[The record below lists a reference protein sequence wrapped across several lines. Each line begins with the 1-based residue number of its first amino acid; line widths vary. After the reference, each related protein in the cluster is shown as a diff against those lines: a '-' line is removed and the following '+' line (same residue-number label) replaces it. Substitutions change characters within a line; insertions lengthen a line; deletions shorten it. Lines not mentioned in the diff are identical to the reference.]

1 MPALREQ
8 DFDKLATQ
16 VVDEFLAKRAKLADA
31 AAHVAMQNGMNP
43 DQIERL
49 TQSANTMAFLR
60 MMEDT
65 KAQGGQDLTQE
76 FDPVDSR
83 QVIRIVIDNTGVHV
97 EADPSVDVQPT
108 GGAPGG
114 DELPDE
120 MSALRA
126 QGGPEEMPGDMSGG
140 MPGGMPEGMPDD
152 APPEMDAAGGA
163 PSSKKAPP
171 FGKKN
176 KKDGG
181 GDDDD
186 AEDADEVPKKS
197 KKPESAKEAG
207 QRLMRTR
214 KLAGVLEDQ
223 RLQAD
228 IVFDDTYE
236 KLATQ
241 FKRLYT
247 SMSFEA
253 FEKDALAEHGDE
265 VGIQVL
271 NALRIGRDM
280 PALEM
285 EEGYRKVAAL
295 EDRHLTEES
304 VELRLFGELV
314 KTAREAKRL
323 DHGIAV
329 LRSQCA

>member
-31 AAHVAMQNGMNP
+31 AAGVAMQHGLNP

-49 TQSANTMAFLR
+49 TQSSNTMAFLR

-76 FDPVDSR
+76 FDPIDSR
-83 QVIRIVIDNTGVHV
+83 QVIRIIIDNTGVHV

-126 QGGPEEMPGDMSGG
+126 QGGPEGVPGG
-140 MPGGMPEGMPDD
+140 MSGGMPEGMPGD
-152 APPEMDAAGGA
+152 APPEMDAADGA
-163 PSSKKAPP
+163 SAKKAPP

-176 KKDGG
+176 KKD
-181 GDDDD
+181 DDNN
-186 AEDADEVPKKS
+186 AENDEIPKKS

-214 KLAGVLEDQ
+214 KLAGILEDQ

-228 IVFDDTYE
+228 IFFEDTYE
-236 KLATQ
+236 KLAAR

-247 SMSFEA
+247 AVPFEV

-265 VGIQVL
+265 FGIQVL
-271 NALRIGRDM
+271 NILRTGRNM
-280 PALEM
+280 PVQGM
-285 EEGYRKVAAL
+285 EEACNKIAAL
-295 EDRHLTEES
+295 EDRHVTEES
-304 VELRLFGELV
+304 VELSLFGELV

>member
-31 AAHVAMQNGMNP
+31 AANVAMQNGLNP

-108 GGAPGG
+108 GGAPSG

-126 QGGPEEMPGDMSGG
+126 QGGPEEI
-140 MPGGMPEGMPDD
+140 PGGMPEDMP
-152 APPEMDAAGGA
+152 PGMDATET
-163 PSSKKAPP
+163 PSPKKAPP
-171 FGKKN
+171 FGKKD
-176 KKDGG
+176 KKDG
-181 GDDDD
+181 DDEDD
-186 AEDADEVPKKS
+186 EAPKKS

-228 IVFDDTYE
+228 IIFDETYE
-236 KLATQ
+236 KLAAQ
-241 FKRLYT
+241 FKRLYS
-247 SMSFEA
+247 SMPFEA

-265 VGIQVL
+265 FGIQVL
-271 NALRIGRDM
+271 NMLRTNRNLPPLD
-280 PALEM
+280 LEDA
-285 EEGYRKVAAL
+285 YSKVAAL
-295 EDRHLTEES
+295 EDRHLTEDS

>member
-1 MPALREQ
+1 MPALREH

-31 AAHVAMQNGMNP
+31 AANVAMQNGLNP

-126 QGGPEEMPGDMSGG
+126 QGSPGE
-140 MPGGMPEGMPDD
+140 MPGGMPEGMPGGE
-152 APPEMDAAGGA
+152 PPEMDAAGGA
-163 PSSKKAPP
+163 PSKKAPP

-176 KKDGG
+176 KKDG
-181 GDDDD
+181 DDD
-186 AEDADEVPKKS
+186 AEDDETPKKS
-197 KKPESAKEAG
+197 KKPESEKEAG
-207 QRLMRTR
+207 QRMMRTR

-228 IVFDDTYE
+228 IVFEDTYE
-236 KLATQ
+236 KLAAR
-241 FKRLYT
+241 FKRIYT
-247 SMSFEA
+247 AMPFEA

-271 NALRIGRDM
+271 NILRTGRNM
-280 PALEM
+280 PALGM
-285 EEGYRKVAAL
+285 EEACSKVAAL

-304 VELRLFGELV
+304 VELSLFGALV

>member
-31 AAHVAMQNGMNP
+31 AAHVAMQNGLNP

-83 QVIRIVIDNTGVHV
+83 QVIRIVIDNTGVRV
-97 EADPSVDVQPT
+97 EADPGVDVQPT

-126 QGGPEEMPGDMSGG
+126 QGDPGEMPGEMQED
-140 MPGGMPEGMPDD
+140 MPGEE
-152 APPEMDAAGGA
+152 PPEMDAADGA
-163 PSSKKAPP
+163 SKKTPP

-176 KKDGG
+176 KKD
-181 GDDDD
+181 DADDD
-186 AEDADEVPKKS
+186 AEDSDDEVPKKS

-228 IVFDDTYE
+228 IVFEDTYE
-236 KLATQ
+236 KLAAR

-247 SMSFEA
+247 ALPFEA

-265 VGIQVL
+265 IGIQVL
-271 NALRIGRDM
+271 NVLRTGRNM

-285 EEGYRKVAAL
+285 EEACRKVAAL

-304 VELRLFGELV
+304 TELRLFGELV